1 MSAGSIAIASNHNLW
16 EHYHVVSKR
25 DWDARTCRRAD
36 GDDERTGWSADLVS
50 IHMAALS
57 RRHAREY
64 EGLWMKEPQEFLF
77 DPLARARRDLQKFP
91 APPPVRAAAG

>member
-1 MSAGSIAIASNHNLW
+1 M
-16 EHYHVVSKR
+16 
-25 DWDARTCRRAD
+25 D
-36 GDDERTGWSADLVS
+36 
-50 IHMAALS
+50 ALS

-77 DPLARARRDLQKFP
+77 DPLARARRYLQKFP